1 RALWWFG
8 PVSLQ
13 LGRSHQHVCGAS
25 IISDW
30 WLISAAHCFGRRK
43 TAWRASLGLRDQ
55 WKPDSWT
62 VVRDID
68 ALIIHEN
75 YSNINN
81 DVALLRVDKAIEFGE
96 NIRPV
101 CLPSQGEAVENTW
114 KGCHVTGWGRM
125 EKGGRTSAHILQ
137 EAAVNIIPTA
147 TCQQPDWYGRL
158 VNENMVC
165 AGFAG
170 GGIDACQGDS
180 GGPLS
185 CRHKHT
191 ERFYLVGLVS
201 WGQGCAERFRPG
213 VYTRTSNYINW
224 INKKTSRFSAS
235 DPEQEP
241 ERESE
246 REPEHPHVM
255 HQDTSGG
262 TWANA
267 HQTNKASATVYPQ
280 GTPTATQPSSTRTA
294 QPPTLLTATIFA
306 SLLLCHL

>member
-1 RALWWFG
+1 RERALDGQTLKANSLPECGTSAVVVRASYSRIVGGKDAITGAWPWQ
-8 PVSLQ
+8 VSLQ

-30 WLISAAHCFGRRK
+30 WLISAAHCFGTYK
-43 TAWRASLGLRDQ
+43 Y
-55 WKPDSWT
+55 
-62 VVRDID
+62 VRVPIFTYYISNNNITCVSRLSRWED
-68 ALIIHEN
+68 N

-125 EKGGRTSAHILQ
+125 EKGGAHILQ

-165 AGFAG
+165 AGLDSYKAP
-170 GGIDACQGDS
+170 CNTQGDS

-224 INKKTSRFSAS
+224 INKKTSRFSS
-235 DPEQEP
+235 NRVKPTQL
-241 ERESE
+241 
-246 REPEHPHVM
+246 EH
-255 HQDTSGG
+255 
-262 TWANA
+262 
-267 HQTNKASATVYPQ
+267 
-280 GTPTATQPSSTRTA
+280 
-294 QPPTLLTATIFA
+294 
-306 SLLLCHL
+306 

>member
-1 RALWWFG
+1 YLLLLLLSNTHLELIAVVVRASYSRIVGGKDAITGAWPWQ
-8 PVSLQ
+8 VSLQ

-30 WLISAAHCFGRRK
+30 WLISAAHCFGTYK
-43 TAWRASLGLRDQ
+43 YVH
-55 WKPDSWT
+55 SWT

-224 INKKTSRFSAS
+224 INKKTSNPRVCDGAGLIAG
-235 DPEQEP
+235 
-241 ERESE
+241 
-246 REPEHPHVM
+246 V
-255 HQDTSGG
+255 
-262 TWANA
+262 
-267 HQTNKASATVYPQ
+267 
-280 GTPTATQPSSTRTA
+280 
-294 QPPTLLTATIFA
+294 
-306 SLLLCHL
+306 

>member
-1 RALWWFG
+1 ARNRTLGPLTCEATLDGQTLKANSLPECGTSAVVVRASYSRIVGGKDAITGAWPWQ
-8 PVSLQ
+8 VSLQ

-30 WLISAAHCFGRRK
+30 WLISAAHCFGTYKRWTMR
-43 TAWRASLGLRDQ
+43 AFAPELQVGIREQWRAME
-55 WKPDSWT
+55 
-62 VVRDID
+62 DID

-125 EKGGRTSAHILQ
+125 EKGGRPPQQQQQSKWTLQ
-137 EAAVNIIPTA
+137 YPI
-147 TCQQPDWYGRL
+147 YLL

-241 ERESE
+241 E
-246 REPEHPHVM
+246 VC
-255 HQDTSGG
+255 DGAG
-262 TWANA
+262 LIAG
-267 HQTNKASATVYPQ
+267 V
-280 GTPTATQPSSTRTA
+280 
-294 QPPTLLTATIFA
+294 
-306 SLLLCHL
+306 